1 MLLFTVLVTFQEIGL
16 LEFEAFVAKAC
27 RCLRSWASQK
37 AMGLEKS
44 IAPFPPLMMW
54 ATIRKRRT
62 CRLFQM
68 SSGCGTFGMRQVS
81 CVSQRNGD

>member
-1 MLLFTVLVTFQEIGL
+1 MLLFTVLVTFQEIEL
-16 LEFEAFVAKAC
+16 LEFEAFAAKAC
-27 RCLRSWASQK
+27 RCLRRWASQK

-44 IAPFPPLMMW
+44 IAPFPTLMMW
-54 ATIRKRRT
+54 ATIRT